1 MRGAGIDD
9 MDDNPTGMI
18 IKDGNELL

>member
-1 MRGAGIDD
+1 MRGADIDD